1 MEIDD
6 GMMIMK
12 SCIFP
17 DYEFIHEFSAMT
29 NIVKSWLNSYQ
40 KKEFTYEILAEFI
53 NPKSI

>member
-29 NIVKSWLNSYQ
+29 NIVKSWLNSY
-40 KKEFTYEILAEFI
+40 KKKIHVWNHGWIYQ
-53 NPKSI
+53 P

>member
-29 NIVKSWLNSYQ
+29 NIVKSWLNSY
-40 KKEFTYEILAEFI
+40 KKKIHV
-53 NPKSI
+53 